1 MVAALMASPAA
12 AQTQKQAPA
21 PKDGSAVQRTSPS
34 EEKSAAAPVTVVAAP
49 PSVSPAPILP
59 LPKVTPTP
67 ASEPL
72 ALALATTLSPESLT
86 RRILER
92 AYTVTL
98 PGLLQKNTQFVAL
111 ESAYP
116 GVIKVVLAAERSVTE
131 PHALA
136 ALPAL
141 RKAMTR
147 VFVDYLT
154 PDELGEL
161 KQFYEG
167 PVGQKAIAAAG
178 DGVDLTAIA
187 RRNLNGDE
195 TPLQASDIR
204 QAGRNAGAK
213 LVDGLSEE
221 ELPQLAAFGLSP
233 VGRKWRRLQPMLAQ
247 ARAAADNASASEI
260 KTKAEDAVAQAVQ
273 AFIKEA
279 DAKKKAP

>member
-72 ALALATTLSPESLT
+72 ALALATTLSPESVT
-86 RRILER
+86 RRVLER
-92 AYTVTL
+92 AYTVIL
-98 PGLLQKNTQFVAL
+98 PGLMRKNTEFVTL
-111 ESAYP
+111 EKAYP
-116 GVIKVVLAAERSVTE
+116 GITTAVLAAERSVTE

-136 ALPAL
+136 QLPV
-141 RKAMTR
+141 RRRAMASL
-147 VFVDYLT
+147 FANYLT
-154 PDELGEL
+154 AEELAEL
-161 KQFYEG
+161 MRFFEG
-167 PVGQKAIAAAG
+167 PVGRKAIAAAA
-178 DGVDLTAIA
+178 DGVDLTDIA

-247 ARAAADNASASEI
+247 ARVEAENASASEI
-260 KTKAEDAVAQAVQ
+260 KTQAEDAVAQAVQ